1 MTPDD
6 IELAF
11 VREFSVS
18 GNLIGMTVSR
28 NERRE
33 RVRQA
38 IYVSDKANERFH
50 DPTMTY
56 SEAFRICYGERLD
69 RRVAT
74 RALPDPGD
82 DIESD
87 KWAGFNRER

>member
-1 MTPDD
+1 VMTPED
-6 IELAF
+6 IELSF
-11 VREFSVS
+11 IREFSVA
-18 GNLIGMTVSR
+18 GNLIGMTASR

-56 SEAFRICYGERLD
+56 AQAFRLCYGERLD
-69 RRVAT
+69 RRAAT
-74 RALPDPGD
+74 RALPDPD
-82 DIESD
+82 DTME
-87 KWAGFNRER
+87 NVR

>member
-1 MTPDD
+1 VTPDD

-18 GNLIGMTVSR
+18 GNLIGMTASR
-28 NERRE
+28 TERRE

-50 DPTMTY
+50 DPTMSY
-56 SEAFRICYGERLD
+56 SDAFRRCYGERLD
-69 RRVAT
+69 RRAAT
-74 RALPDPGD
+74 RALPDPNQD
-82 DIESD
+82 DDDNQE
-87 KWAGFNRER
+87 AR